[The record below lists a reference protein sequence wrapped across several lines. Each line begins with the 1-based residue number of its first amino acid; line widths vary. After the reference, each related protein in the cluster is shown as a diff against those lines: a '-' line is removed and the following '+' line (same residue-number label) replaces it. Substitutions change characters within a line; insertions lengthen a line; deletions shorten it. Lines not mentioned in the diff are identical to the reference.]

1 MQPLQSLEGE
11 NHDRPNIS
19 GKEAPFSHQ
28 SSDQNVGG
36 KRPGQTMQCVLVK
49 LNSCAQ
55 LQK

>member
-36 KRPGQTMQCVLVK
+36 KQPGQTMQCVLVK